1 MLILE
6 ELKIINQYIYIKY
19 KMSFFTTTSLMND
32 WLLCIIII
40 IQNICTELATL
51 YKIIFALCSIENAMQ
66 ITSRIQKMDM
76 FAV

>member
-1 MLILE
+1 
-6 ELKIINQYIYIKY
+6 
-19 KMSFFTTTSLMND
+19 MSFFIFTTISLMNA

-40 IQNICTELATL
+40 VIQNICTELATL
-51 YKIIFALCSIENAMQ
+51 YKIIFALCFIENAMQ